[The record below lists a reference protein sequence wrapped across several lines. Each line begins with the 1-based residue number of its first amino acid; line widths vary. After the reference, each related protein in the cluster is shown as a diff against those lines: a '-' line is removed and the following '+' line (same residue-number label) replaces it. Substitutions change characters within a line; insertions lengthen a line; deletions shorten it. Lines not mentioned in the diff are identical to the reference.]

1 MLTWSRLGAVVLPPD
16 PAFYLKP
23 QGIDDVVKFVVGR
36 ILVALGVEETLTE
49 ELQYRPDEA

>member
-1 MLTWSRLGAVVLPPD
+1 MSCVGEYKSLGPGRL
-16 PAFYLKP
+16 F
-23 QGIDDVVKFVVGR
+23 QGIDDIVGFVVGR